1 MAKTV
6 TKTTKNTISTKK
18 TKNTVGVT
26 STRTKSTEKKTTKK
40 KSTSTA
46 GLAGFK
52 NKNLVIVESPAKA
65 KTLEK
70 ILGTD
75 YKVLA
80 SIGHIRDLPK
90 SSLGIDVE
98 NNFEPHYIPL
108 KGKSDTIKKLKSATS
123 VAAKTYLASDPDREG
138 EAIAWHLAYILEMP
152 EDSICRIRMH
162 EITKTGVKKAFD
174 NIDKININ
182 LVDAQQARR
191 VLDRLVGYELSPV
204 LWKKV
209 KRGLS
214 AGRVQSVALKIL
226 CEREDEI
233 EKFVS
238 QEYWNINI
246 LADSVDTKRH
256 YTLSLEKYK
265 GQKIEI
271 GQIGSEKAS
280 QEAEAHIRK
289 YGLTVTDF
297 STKQSKRTPPVPFK
311 TSTLQQEAS
320 NKLGFSPRR
329 TMRIAQSLYEG
340 VDIEGRGPTGL
351 ITYMRTD
358 SLRLSPEAIASS
370 RDFIKEKFGADYL
383 PDKPRIYTAKENAQD
398 AHEAIRAT
406 YAEITPDS
414 IKQFLEPDQYKLYK
428 LIWSRFISSQMADAV
443 VARSVLACESG
454 DYEAKQTGS
463 TIIFKGWAEVYPI
476 AMKEET
482 LAPAIVGEKL
492 IIKEINKEQKWTQH
506 PPRYTEAGLV
516 KILEDKGIGR
526 PSTYAAIIETLV
538 ARLYAERSEDKKL
551 VPTDLGRKVNEFL
564 IKNFSDVINEQFTA
578 DMENHLDTIEVGT
591 IKWKDLLAK
600 FWSDFKPR
608 IDDVS
613 KNAKPMKIEPKMLGE
628 ACPECGKPL
637 LIRTSRFGEFIGCS
651 GYPDCKYTR
660 RILDLT
666 GVKCPKCG
674 KGDVIRKKT
683 AKGRTFYGCST
694 YPECDYASW
703 KNPLAEKKNSDE
715 DSDVKDEL

>member
-6 TKTTKNTISTKK
+6 TKTKK
-18 TKNTVGVT
+18 TATKTT
-26 STRTKSTEKKTTKK
+26 TTKSKSTAKKTTKS
-40 KSTSTA
+40 KSTSATSFA
-46 GLAGFK
+46 SYK

-70 ILGTD
+70 ILGSD

-80 SIGHIRDLPK
+80 SIGHIRDLPR

-98 NNFEPHYIPL
+98 NNFEPHYIPM
-108 KGKSDTIKKLKSATS
+108 KGKGDTIKKLKGAASA
-123 VAAKTYLASDPDREG
+123 AAKTYLASDPDREG
-138 EAIAWHLAYILEMP
+138 EAIAWHLAYLLEMP
-152 EDSICRIRMH
+152 EDATCRIRMH

-174 NIDKININ
+174 NIDKINLN

-233 EKFVS
+233 EQFVP
-238 QEYWNINI
+238 QEYWNIEI
-246 LADSVDTKRH
+246 LADSTDDKRH

-280 QEAEAHIRK
+280 QDVIAHITK
-289 YGLTVTDF
+289 HGLTVTDF
-297 STKQSKRTPPVPFK
+297 TKKESRRTPPVPFK

-320 NKLGFSPRR
+320 NRLGFSPKR

-358 SLRLSPEAIASS
+358 SLRLSPEAISAS

-383 PDKPRIYTAKENAQD
+383 PEKPRIYTAKENAQD

-406 YAEITPDS
+406 YAEITPES
-414 IKQFLEPDQYKLYK
+414 IRQFLEPDQYKLYK
-428 LIWSRFISSQMADAV
+428 MIWSRFISSQMADAV
-443 VARSVLACESG
+443 IARSVLTCESG

-463 TIIFKGWAEVYPI
+463 AIIFNGWSKVYPI
-476 AMKEET
+476 SMKEET
-482 LAPAIVGEKL
+482 LAPATVGEKL
-492 IIKEINKEQKWTQH
+492 KINDIKREQKWTQH

-516 KILEDKGIGR
+516 KVLEDKGIGR
-526 PSTYAAIIETLV
+526 PSTYAAIIETLI

-551 VPTDLGRKVNEFL
+551 VPTDLGRKVNEF
-564 IKNFSDVINEQFTA
+564 IVKNFSDVINEHFTA
-578 DMENHLDTIEVGT
+578 DMENDLDTIEVGT
-591 IKWKDLLAK
+591 IKWKELLAK

-608 IDDVS
+608 VEDVS
-613 KNAKPMKIEPKMLGE
+613 KNAEPMRIEPKMLGE

-674 KGDVIRKKT
+674 KGDVIKKKT
-683 AKGRTFYGCST
+683 AKGRTFYGCSE